1 MHDHGGRGIP
11 ARPRRR
17 RWQPWL
23 APFLG
28 ALALMLA
35 VAGCGDGGND
45 PNGVA
50 SLSGANK
57 PTTTTSAGP
66 ASKRDAQKAA
76 LEFARCMRQHGI
88 DMPDPNIS
96 GNRITQEF
104 KARPGSKGPDDP
116 KFKAAQQACNKYLP
130 NGGQPP
136 KLNPQERQQL
146 VEFARCMREHGI
158 DVPDPGPNSDGIVA
172 KRSGANGRNAPE
184 FEDDPKFK
192 AAQQACQ
199 QYLPNARK
207 GPELNSGGGK

>member
-1 MHDHGGRGIP
+1 
-11 ARPRRR
+11 
-17 RWQPWL
+17 
-23 APFLG
+23 
-28 ALALMLA
+28 
-35 VAGCGDGGND
+35 
-45 PNGVA
+45 VA

-66 ASKRDAQKAA
+66 VSKQKAA

-88 DMPDPNIS
+88 DMPDPQFS
-96 GNRITQEF
+96 GNRITQEL
-104 KARPGSKGPDDP
+104 RGGPGKKGPDDP

-146 VEFARCMREHGI
+146 VAFARCMREHGI
-158 DVPDPGPNSDGIVA
+158 DVPDPGPNSGGIVV

-184 FEDDPKFK
+184 PEDDPKFK

-199 QYLPNARK
+199 KYLPNAGK

>member
-17 RWQPWL
+17 RWRPWL

-35 VAGCGDGGND
+35 VAGCGGGGNNRD
-45 PNGVA
+45 GVA

-66 ASKRDAQKAA
+66 VSKQKAA

-88 DMPDPNIS
+88 DMPDPQFS
-96 GNRITQEF
+96 GNRITQEL
-104 KARPGSKGPDDP
+104 RGGPGKKGPDDP

-158 DVPDPGPNSDGIVA
+158 DVPDPGPNSGGIVV

-184 FEDDPKFK
+184 PEDDPKFK

-199 QYLPNARK
+199 KYLPNAGK